1 MRSKARDS
9 DLKLPMTFKRKFG
22 YRDKSD
28 DEDDAPDLSRRKK
41 DEEDKGIE
49 ENDPLDV
56 SSMTID

>member
-1 MRSKARDS
+1 
-9 DLKLPMTFKRKFG
+9 MTLKRKFG

-28 DEDDAPDLSRRKK
+28 DEEDDMPDLLRRKK

-49 ENDPLDV
+49 ESDPPDV